1 MDTLLATK
9 IVEEIKKS
17 SNVESA
23 IINDIGTVLAR
34 SKKFSI
40 THPQLNPASPK
51 ALKINYGKK
60 NYGYLYIDEDSASR
74 RNIGPAVKSMAE
86 LIIEQNRHSQI
97 LTNDEKRLDQ
107 ITYDFLY
114 SDTIDPRDY
123 ADLLRSFDMNIDVNR
138 TAIFLEICDPNYLML
153 FEREIIEGEREKII
167 ARTKRSIEG
176 LLATFYTRH
185 TNNLVF
191 YLGSQNFLILKD
203 MNDEPENYQ
212 EEFKKT
218 LNTLHYNLEGELRT
232 KISAG
237 VGEYKSGLTG
247 IKESF
252 VEARTALKF
261 GTQTWGAGKIYHYDN
276 FGVIAP
282 LFSGANKDNINF
294 SRDIVAKIADHN
306 GLLETLSCYLDND
319 LSLTKTAKKLKIHRN
334 TLVYR
339 LERIEGMTGL
349 DPKLFNDAFQL
360 KIALI
365 MDKYHA

>member
-9 IVEEIKKS
+9 IVEEIRKS

-34 SKKFSI
+34 SEKFSI
-40 THPQLNPASPK
+40 THPQLNPKSAK
-51 ALKINYGKK
+51 ALKINYRKR
-60 NYGYLYIDEDSASR
+60 NYGYLYLDEDSATR
-74 RNIGPAVKSMAE
+74 RNIGPAIKSIAE
-86 LIIEQNRHSQI
+86 LIIEQNHHSQI

-107 ITYDFLY
+107 ITFDFLY
-114 SDTIDPRDY
+114 SDTIAPNDY
-123 ADLLRSFDMNIDVNR
+123 ASLLRSFDLDIDVNR

-167 ARTKRSIEG
+167 ARTKRSIES

-185 TNNLVF
+185 TQNLVF

-203 MNDEPENYQ
+203 MNDQPENYQ

-218 LNTLHYNLEGELRT
+218 LSALHFNLEGELRT
-232 KISAG
+232 KITVG
-237 VGEYKSGLTG
+237 VGEYKSGLAG

-261 GTQTWGAGKIYHYDN
+261 GTQTWGPGKIYHYDN
-276 FGVIAP
+276 FGVVAP

-294 SRDIVAKIADHN
+294 SRDIVANISEHP
-306 GLLETLSCYLDND
+306 GLMETLSCYLDRD
-319 LSLTKTAKKLKIHRN
+319 LSLTKTAKILKIHRN

-339 LERIEGMTGL
+339 LERIESITGL
-349 DPKLFNDAFQL
+349 DPRLFNDAFQL
-360 KIALI
+360 NIALI
-365 MDKYHA
+365 LDKYHA